1 VCGNARLTG
10 RGNRLLW
17 RYRRVCACP
26 PESYELRMQIPL
38 AGPIYPVLRIHV
50 TLVLEFLHDAQ
61 RRSTSRTDMRS
72 CLSVQ
77 YCVYTQMTSPSRP
90 MLRRA
95 VDTFANNRLSPSTAH
110 LTFAHVG
117 PERMMPQLG
126 DFLICQLRLK
136 SSGGLSDSTGGTMH
150 QRVFSI
156 NASSEAWHDTV
167 LTLC

>member
-1 VCGNARLTG
+1 
-10 RGNRLLW
+10 
-17 RYRRVCACP
+17 
-26 PESYELRMQIPL
+26 MQIPL

-110 LTFAHVG
+110 LTFAHAWSTSDGGVKMHHLPFVG